1 MLTDTQCRN
10 AKCPP
15 DRKRV
20 RLTDSGGLYLEVSP
34 AGSKRWFMKLYD
46 GGKETRL
53 ALGGY
58 PVVSLI
64 AARRARDAAKLQKAS
79 GIDPAQDYEIGRAS
93 CRERV

>member
-1 MLTDTQCRN
+1 
-10 AKCPP
+10 
-15 DRKRV
+15 
-20 RLTDSGGLYLEVSP
+20 
-34 AGSKRWFMKLYD
+34 MKLYG

-79 GIDPAQDYEIGRAS
+79 GIDPAQARKIEKLKAHNPAGDS
-93 CRERV
+93 FRVVAMEWYAKQEGQWSAAHAGANILRPSPTPNS